1 MKAFYRFANYF
12 TDVPHLKG
20 AIRKRSWLNF
30 IYFFVPYTKNN
41 TQGYLVFRTFVR
53 TDDHFYLWVR
63 LTAISALVAAFVDIP
78 IVILIVTAALA
89 FATTIQLKYA
99 LLSSSDFRM
108 DMLFPIAKD
117 SRVKAVQKLIRVFIV
132 IQAVIVLLCS
142 IGDALFYVPPL
153 LILLISELTFYLT
166 KNPNQ

>member
-1 MKAFYRFANYF
+1 
-12 TDVPHLKG
+12 HLKG

-117 SRVKAVQKLIRVFIV
+117 SRVKAVQKLI
-132 IQAVIVLLCS
+132 
-142 IGDALFYVPPL
+142 
-153 LILLISELTFYLT
+153 
-166 KNPNQ
+166 